1 MKNLLKPFLILLV
14 VGIVTY
20 ESINLSFW
28 LMTQANSFL
37 FYLGLIIIST
47 ILFLV
52 GWSIGEFG
60 NKLYQKFKNKS
71 EDLK

>member
-14 VGIVTY
+14 AGIVTY

-37 FYLGLIIIST
+37 FYSGLIIIST

>member
-14 VGIVTY
+14 AGIVTY

>member
-14 VGIVTY
+14 TGIVTY

-37 FYLGLIIIST
+37 FYSGLIIIST